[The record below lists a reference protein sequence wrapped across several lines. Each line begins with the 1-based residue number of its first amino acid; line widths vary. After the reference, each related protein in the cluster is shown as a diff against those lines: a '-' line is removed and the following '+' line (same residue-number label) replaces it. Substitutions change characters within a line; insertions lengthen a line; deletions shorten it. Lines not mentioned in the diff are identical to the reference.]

1 MLGLVIGFW
10 ILRFVLDVDIN
21 RSLQILF
28 SPLMTGLNTLPGI
41 LTFTFF
47 CTLFWSIGINGDN
60 TLDAVVGPIFLAYL
74 AGNVEAAQANEPLPY
89 ITALGFITSFV
100 NVGGTGATIALAL
113 VMFFSRAW
121 LPANQSY
128 FHAHPDLPDQ
138 RTHHVRFS
146 HRAQPGVH
154 GSFVI
159 SAMSLTAG
167 LLILMDLGWIHRPV
181 IHVPWT
187 TPPIIGHFW
196 FPVAIGVRHF
206 GVWFPSSWRWGSI
219 ILSQR
224 LRKDSECHPRSPSRL
239 RSLPLNSTELRVTF
253 SLAQ

>member
-1 MLGLVIGFW
+1 M
-10 ILRFVLDVDIN
+10 
-21 RSLQILF
+21 
-28 SPLMTGLNTLPGI
+28 
-41 LTFTFF
+41 
-47 CTLFWSIGINGDN
+47 
-60 TLDAVVGPIFLAYL
+60 GPIFLAYL

-113 VMFFSRAW
+113 VMFFSRE
-121 LPANQSY
+121 
-128 FHAHPDLPDQ
+128 
-138 RTHHVRFS
+138 
-146 HRAQPGVH
+146 PGYRQISRISMPTQIFQINEPIMFGFPIVLNPVFMVP
-154 GSFVI
+154 FVI

-167 LLILMDLGWIHRPV
+167 TFILMDLGWIHRRYS
-181 IHVPWT
+181 VPWT
-187 TPPIIGHFW
+187 TRRSLVIFW
-196 FPVAIGVRHF
+196 FPVAISVRHF